1 MAPSARVWRTNAAL
15 ADFLRAAARSPPL
28 RASLTTAGPAR

>member
-15 ADFLRAAARSPPL
+15 ADFLRAAAR
-28 RASLTTAGPAR
+28 AARHCARL